1 MKGANMTWNRVL
13 KRLAWFIAF
22 AMIVSLN
29 SAPTA
34 VGAAGMQLEVVR
46 VASGRVLWE
55 HSIQEGD
62 RFTIDYR
69 HSSDHT
75 PVHDIFQI
83 AGEGKIVLIEEDYQW
98 YGAGLEFNP
107 AAADISFADKE
118 TRVRL
123 HRVFPQLRLRVG
135 EVAGHV
141 LTVDHERVPLLSIA
155 AGRESLCIRTVR
167 KAPGSP

>member
-1 MKGANMTWNRVL
+1 MSSNRVL
-13 KRLAWFIAF
+13 KRLMWFMAF
-22 AMIVSLN
+22 GMILSLR

-34 VGAAGMQLEVVR
+34 AVAAGIHLEVVR
-46 VASGRVLWE
+46 IATGRVLWE
-55 HSIQEGD
+55 HPIHEGD

-75 PVHDIFQI
+75 PVHDIFQVS
-83 AGEGKIVLIEEDYQW
+83 GEGKIVLIEEDYQW
-98 YGAGLEFNP
+98 YGAGLEFNS
-107 AAADISFADKE
+107 AAAEISLADKE

-135 EVAGHV
+135 EVANHV

-155 AGRESLCIRTVR
+155 EGRESLWIRTTHE
-167 KAPGSP
+167 APRSR